1 MSLKSFPNNI
11 DERRVVWCLSQDTID
26 TALNDKSTSEL
37 LLVPNVTVI
46 QLPLSRIAKRK
57 SDKLCEL
64 DKLNLLKVDQ
74 VLVCSDEG
82 VNTEEKYLNLEEVI
96 DDFLTYN
103 LKKANAY
110 ARFFA
115 ALGATSFEF
124 EHKNFDFSNSKVDFS
139 ASLDG
144 AASRVA
150 KANTDLTAKAEK
162 TLNQIASIMKCYTQN
177 EYPTEQRILLAEKIL
192 EEYGLEN
199 DEICRNELA
208 TLKDGAAHL
217 SDLNISMSSASDSNR
232 SMNIL
237 IDVGLNFPKA
247 ETEGK
252 NSSLMSFKSKLE
264 LASIVKNSFDFNL
277 KVKF

>member
-124 EHKNFDFSNSKVDFS
+124 EHKNFDFSNSKVAFS

-162 TLNQIASIMKCYTQN
+162 TLNQIASIMKSYTQN

-252 NSSLMSFKSKLE
+252 NSSLISFKSKLE
-264 LASIVKNSFDFNL
+264 LASLVKNSFDFNL

>member
-1 MSLKSFPNNI
+1 M
-11 DERRVVWCLSQDTID
+11 
-26 TALNDKSTSEL
+26 
-37 LLVPNVTVI
+37 
-46 QLPLSRIAKRK
+46 
-57 SDKLCEL
+57 
-64 DKLNLLKVDQ
+64 KVDQ

-162 TLNQIASIMKCYTQN
+162 TLNQIASIMKSYTQN

-199 DEICRNELA
+199 DEICRHELA

-252 NSSLMSFKSKLE
+252 NSSLISFKSKLE
-264 LASIVKNSFDFNL
+264 LASLVKNSFDFNL

>member
-11 DERRVVWCLSQDTID
+11 DDRRVVWCLSQDTVD
-26 TALNDKSTSEL
+26 AALNDNSSLEL
-37 LLVPNVTVI
+37 LLAPNVAVV
-46 QLPLSRIAKRK
+46 QLPLSRIAKKK
-57 SDKLCEL
+57 SVKLCEL
-64 DKLNLLKVDQ
+64 EKLGLLKVDQ

-82 VNTEEKYLNLEEVI
+82 VSLEEKYLNLEEVI
-96 DDFLTYN
+96 EDFLTYN

-115 ALGATSFEF
+115 ALGAISFEF
-124 EHKNFDFSNSKVDFS
+124 EHKKFDFSKSKADFS

-144 AASRVA
+144 AASKVT
-150 KANTDLTAKAEK
+150 KANIDLTAKAEK
-162 TLNQIASIMKCYTQN
+162 TLNQIASIMKGYTQN
-177 EYPTEQRILLAEKIL
+177 ECTTEQRILLAEKIL
-192 EEYGLEN
+192 KEYNLEN
-199 DEICRNELA
+199 DEICRHELA
-208 TLKDGAAHL
+208 TFKDGVAHL
-217 SDLNISMSSASDSNR
+217 SDLNISMSSASDNNK

-237 IDVGLNFPKA
+237 VDVGLNFPSI

-252 NSSLMSFKSKLE
+252 NSSLISFKSKLE

>member
-11 DERRVVWCLSQDTID
+11 DDRRVVWCLSQDTID
-26 TALNDKSTSEL
+26 MALNDKSTSEL
-37 LLVPNVTVI
+37 LLTPSVTVI

-64 DKLNLLKVDQ
+64 DKLGLLKVDQ

-82 VNTEEKYLNLEEVI
+82 LNTQEKYLNLEEVI

-124 EHKNFDFSNSKVDFS
+124 EHKNFDFSNSKADFS

-144 AASRVA
+144 AVSRVA
-150 KANTDLTAKAEK
+150 KANIDLTAKVEK
-162 TLNQIASIMKCYTQN
+162 TLNQIASIMKGYTQK

-199 DEICRNELA
+199 DEICRPELA

-232 SMNIL
+232 SMSIL
-237 IDVGLNFPKA
+237 IDVGLNFPKVD
-247 ETEGK
+247 TEGK
-252 NSSLMSFKSKLE
+252 NSSLMSFKSKLD
-264 LASIVKNSFDFNL
+264 LASIVKKSFDFNL

>member
-11 DERRVVWCLSQDTID
+11 DDRRVVWCLSQDTID
-26 TALNDKSTSEL
+26 TALNDKSTCEL
-37 LLVPNVTVI
+37 LLAPNVTVI

-64 DKLNLLKVDQ
+64 DKLGLLKVDQ

-82 VNTEEKYLNLEEVI
+82 LNTQEKYLNLEEVI

-124 EHKNFDFSNSKVDFS
+124 EHKNFDFSNSKADFS

-150 KANTDLTAKAEK
+150 KANIDLTAKAEK
-162 TLNQIASIMKCYTQN
+162 TLNQIASIMKGYTQK
-177 EYPTEQRILLAEKIL
+177 EYTTEQRILLAEKIL

-199 DEICRNELA
+199 DEICRHELA

-237 IDVGLNFPKA
+237 IDVGLNFPNVD
-247 ETEGK
+247 TEGK

>member
-11 DERRVVWCLSQDTID
+11 DDRRVVWCLSQDTID
-26 TALNDKSTSEL
+26 EALNDKSTSEL
-37 LLVPNVTVI
+37 LLAPNVTVI

-64 DKLNLLKVDQ
+64 DKLKLLKVDQ

-82 VNTEEKYLNLEEVI
+82 VNAKEKYLNLEEVI

-124 EHKNFDFSNSKVDFS
+124 EHKKFDFSNSKVDFS

-162 TLNQIASIMKCYTQN
+162 TLNQIASIMKDYTQN
-177 EYPTEQRILLAEKIL
+177 EYITEQRILLAEKIL
-192 EEYGLEN
+192 KEYGLEN
-199 DEICRNELA
+199 DEICRHELA
-208 TLKDGAAHL
+208 TLKDGAANL
-217 SDLNISMSSASDSNR
+217 SDLKISMSSASDSNR

-237 IDVGLNFPKA
+237 IDVGLNFPNV
-247 ETEGK
+247 EIDGK
-252 NSSLMSFKSKLE
+252 NNSLISFKSKLE